1 MTQQSD
7 KIKAII
13 QMLPDSP
20 GIYQYLN
27 KDGIIIY
34 VGKAK
39 RLKRRV
45 SSYFN
50 KNHTHPKLIA
60 LVRHIHDIQYIVVN
74 SEEDALHLENNLIKK
89 YQPRYN
95 ILLKDGKSY
104 PWLCVTRETFPRIF
118 TTYNTK
124 LRADY
129 FGPYSS
135 KFQINTIL
143 ELVREIYPIRSCNQ
157 TMTLDGIQEGKY
169 KVCLEYHIKNCAG
182 ICEGFQSPEDYHEMI
197 HEIKEIARG
206 NVHAL
211 RELLMVRIGRKAE
224 ELKFEEAHRLK
235 QKYDSLSSYQSKTI
249 VTTTKDT
256 NIDIFSYDNDDNT
269 IFVNIL
275 RVKNGAVNQGL
286 TVEYQKQL
294 DEPQEEILGLAII
307 DLRQKLDSHNKTI
320 LVPFMPNIE
329 LSDVEI
335 SVPKIGDKK
344 KLLDLSIK
352 NVKQY
357 KIDKLKRNEQLNPE
371 QRSTRLLKEIQ
382 NALHLDRLPNTIECF
397 DNSNI
402 SGTNAVAACVVFKKA
417 KPSKK
422 DYRKY
427 IIKTVEGP
435 DDYASMKEVVYR
447 RYKRMLDEGTPLP
460 DLIIT
465 DGGKGQME
473 IVRKVIEDDLNQ
485 KIPIAGLAK
494 DDKHRT
500 HELLF
505 GFPAKVI
512 GLKPTDYTFKFLAS
526 IQDEVHRF
534 AISFHRDK
542 RSKQMVQSELDSIPG
557 IGEKTKIKLLK
568 EYKSLKNIKL
578 ASLENLVKSIGN
590 NRASILYEYF
600 KTKKSL

>member
-1 MTQQSD
+1 MKQVSD
-7 KIKAII
+7 KIKSII

-27 KDGIIIY
+27 KEGIIIY

-60 LVRHIHDIQYIVVN
+60 LVHHIHDVKYIVVN

-124 LRADY
+124 LHADY

-157 TMTLDGIQEGKY
+157 AMTLNGIEEGRY

-206 NVHAL
+206 NVHTL
-211 RELLMVRIGRKAE
+211 RELLMQRITRKAE
-224 ELKFEEAHRLK
+224 NLEFEEAHQLK

-256 NIDIFSYDNDDNT
+256 NIDIFSYDSDDNT

-294 DEPQEEILGLAII
+294 DESQEEILGLAII
-307 DLRQKLDSHNKTI
+307 DLRQKLESHNKTI
-320 LVPFMPNIE
+320 LVPFMPNIK
-329 LSDVEI
+329 LSNAEI
-335 SVPKIGDKK
+335 IVPKIGDKK

-371 QRSTRLLKEIQ
+371 QRTTRLLKEIQ

-447 RYKRMLDEGTPLP
+447 RYRRMLDEGTPLP

-473 IVRKVIEDDLNQ
+473 IVRKVIEDELNQ
-485 KIPIAGLAK
+485 TIPIAGLAK

-505 GFPAKVI
+505 GFPARVI

-542 RSKQMVQSELDSIPG
+542 RSKQMTQSELDSIPG
-557 IGEKTKIKLLK
+557 IGEKTKMKLLK

-578 ASLENLVKSIGN
+578 ATLEELTKSIGT

-600 KTKKSL
+600 KAKKGL

>member
-1 MTQQSD
+1 
-7 KIKAII
+7 
-13 QMLPDSP
+13 MLPDSP

-27 KDGIIIY
+27 KEGIIIY

-39 RLKRRV
+39 RLKKRV

-50 KNHTHPKLIA
+50 KNHKHPKLVA
-60 LVRHIHDIQYIVVN
+60 LVRHIHDIKYIVVN

-157 TMTLDGIQEGKY
+157 AMTIDGIQEGRY

-182 ICEGFQSPEDYHEMI
+182 ICEGLQSPEDYHEMI

-211 RELLMVRIGRKAE
+211 RELLMQRISRKAE
-224 ELKFEEAHRLK
+224 NLEFEDAYQLK

-256 NIDIFSYDNDDNT
+256 NIDIFSYDSDDST

-294 DEPQEEILGLAII
+294 DESQEEILGLAII
-307 DLRQKLDSHNKTI
+307 DLRQKLDSHNQTI

-329 LSDVEI
+329 LSNVEI
-335 SVPKIGDKK
+335 IVPKIGDKK

-371 QRSTRLLKEIQ
+371 QRTTRLLKEIQ

-435 DDYASMKEVVYR
+435 DDYASMKEVVFR
-447 RYKRMLDEGTPLP
+447 RYRRMLDEGTPLP

-473 IVRKVIEDDLNQ
+473 IVRKVIEDELHQ

-494 DDKHRT
+494 DAKHRT

-542 RSKQMVQSELDSIPG
+542 RSKQMTQSELDSIPG
-557 IGEKTKIKLLK
+557 IGEKTKINLLK

-578 ASLENLVKSIGN
+578 ASLEELTKSIGT

-600 KTKKSL
+600 KTKKGL

>member
-1 MTQQSD
+1 
-7 KIKAII
+7 
-13 QMLPDSP
+13 MLPDSP

-27 KDGIIIY
+27 KEGIIIY

-39 RLKRRV
+39 RLKKRV

-50 KNHTHPKLIA
+50 KNHKHPKLVA
-60 LVRHIHDIQYIVVN
+60 LVHHIHDIKYIVVN

-157 TMTLDGIQEGKY
+157 AMTIDGIQEGRY

-182 ICEGFQSPEDYHEMI
+182 ICEGLQSPEDYHEMI

-211 RELLMVRIGRKAE
+211 RELLMQRISRKAE
-224 ELKFEEAHRLK
+224 NLEFEDAYQLK

-256 NIDIFSYDNDDNT
+256 NIDIFSYDSDDST

-294 DEPQEEILGLAII
+294 DESQEEILGLAII
-307 DLRQKLDSHNKTI
+307 DLRQKLDSHNQTI
-320 LVPFMPNIE
+320 LVPFLPNIE
-329 LSDVEI
+329 LSNVEI
-335 SVPKIGDKK
+335 IVPKIGDKK

-371 QRSTRLLKEIQ
+371 QRTTRLLKEIQ

-435 DDYASMKEVVYR
+435 DDYASMKEVVFR
-447 RYKRMLDEGTPLP
+447 RYRRMLDEGTPLP

-473 IVRKVIEDDLNQ
+473 IVRKVIEDELHQ

-494 DDKHRT
+494 DAKHRT

-542 RSKQMVQSELDSIPG
+542 RSKQMTQSELDSIPG
-557 IGEKTKIKLLK
+557 IGEKTKINLLK

-578 ASLENLVKSIGN
+578 ASLEELTKSIGT

-600 KTKKSL
+600 KTKKGL